1 MLQRE
6 SYSGLVWNTKSRFL
20 VNVALHVFG
29 NFYRKLLKYAL
40 RAEKMAASAL
50 RADSTLSPTLVVI
63 RFCYL
68 RRSPWTMKVI
78 VCVTII
84 AVSYESS
91 VMEARDQGSG
101 QLSTG

>member
-1 MLQRE
+1 MWAQ
-6 SYSGLVWNTKSRFL
+6 YS
-20 VNVALHVFG
+20 VF
-29 NFYRKLLKYAL
+29 
-40 RAEKMAASAL
+40 
-50 RADSTLSPTLVVI
+50 TLVVI

-68 RRSPWTMKVI
+68 RRSPWTLKVI

-101 QLSTG
+101 QLSTGWEVDGGGVTIMASIPHHTPQHTECIISPPPI

>member
-1 MLQRE
+1 
-6 SYSGLVWNTKSRFL
+6 
-20 VNVALHVFG
+20 
-29 NFYRKLLKYAL
+29 
-40 RAEKMAASAL
+40 MAASAL

-101 QLSTG
+101 QLSTGWEVDGGG